1 MSERC
6 QICHVS
12 NDELLNTTKCQVYS
26 DSLFFIIYLFF
37 IYLFIFDLQ
46 RENQQG
52 GGEVKM
58 PATPRLRL
66 TGTNAR
72 QDVIVYQAIVCT
84 LVHTDVI
91 AKVCYALLTQFEK
104 YNSLL

>member
-1 MSERC
+1 MRDAKFAMFLMTSYLIQQNARFTA
-6 QICHVS
+6 IHYF
-12 NDELLNTTKCQVYS
+12 LL
-26 DSLFFIIYLFF
+26 FIYFLF
-37 IYLFIFDLQ
+37 IYLFLTYKEKTS
-46 RENQQG
+46 RG

-91 AKVCYALLTQFEK
+91 ANVCYALLTQFEK